1 MCVRGG
7 GGGGR
12 VQGGKVSWVT
22 RFQCEILQ
30 IVGLSKDRNATVS
43 LIFKG
48 GGGLVG
54 GGGYSYMGVQSG
66 GGYYS

>member
-1 MCVRGG
+1 MCVCVGG
-7 GGGGR
+7 GP
-12 VQGGKVSWVT
+12 GGKVSWVT
-22 RFQCEILQ
+22 RFQCEILL
-30 IVGLSKDRNATVS
+30 IVGLSKDRDGTVS

-48 GGGLVG
+48 GGG